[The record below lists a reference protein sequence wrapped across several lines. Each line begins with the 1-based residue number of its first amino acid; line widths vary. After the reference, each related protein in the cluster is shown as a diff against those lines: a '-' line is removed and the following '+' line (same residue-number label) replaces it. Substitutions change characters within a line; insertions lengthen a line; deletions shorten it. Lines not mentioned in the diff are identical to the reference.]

1 MSATRKGILS
11 ISCLVWGNFLLCKST
26 SNPSLSQITQQIHV
40 NTQIIRCT
48 HQTLSRKFI
57 FSYLK
62 MMFRNFFLHMILKII
77 LTQHFFCR
85 KFIFNKDFVILTRTF
100 TFKTKQNTWNTEK
113 YLNTLSI
120 KWPSN
125 LSIMKYS
132 NHSHYSRQQHDT
144 PAVVYKILTSFFW
157 RQVVSCRSMLLP
169 TKMLECG

>member
-62 MMFRNFFLHMILKII
+62 MMFRNFYLHMILKII
-77 LTQHFFCR
+77 LTQRFFCR
-85 KFIFNKDFVILTRTF
+85 KFIFNKDFVILNKNF
-100 TFKTKQNTWNTEK
+100 YFLNKAK
-113 YLNTLSI
+113 YLKYWEIFKHFIHQMTQQFI
-120 KWPSN
+120 YHEIFQPFN
-125 LSIMKYS
+125 LFSAAP
-132 NHSHYSRQQHDT
+132 DPGT
-144 PAVVYKILTSFFW
+144 C
-157 RQVVSCRSMLLP
+157 SCL
-169 TKMLECG
+169 